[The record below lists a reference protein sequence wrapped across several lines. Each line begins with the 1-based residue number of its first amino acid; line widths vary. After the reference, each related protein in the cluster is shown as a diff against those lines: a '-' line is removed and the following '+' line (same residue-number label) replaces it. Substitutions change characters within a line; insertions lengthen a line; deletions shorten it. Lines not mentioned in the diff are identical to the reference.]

1 MTMRSTCAALALAT
15 GLMPATANAQAFQN
29 LDAVDRQVAAF
40 LGQSADSAGATF
52 VPVDRRL
59 RLATCG
65 APLALSWYG
74 TRQDSVLVRCP
85 DASGWRLFVRVQG
98 TISAAPAA
106 AAMPAVS
113 RGEPVTVTVRGTG
126 FSVSQSGEAMENG
139 AVGQWIRIR
148 MNKTSEMRAQVLQPG
163 TVRVDMQ

>member
-15 GLMPATANAQAFQN
+15 GLIPATADAQAFQN

-59 RLATCG
+59 RLATCA
-65 APLALSWYG
+65 APLNLSWYG

-85 DASGWRLFVRVQG
+85 DASGWRVFVRVQG
-98 TISAAPAA
+98 AIGAAPAA
-106 AAMPAVS
+106 AAIPAVS

-148 MNKTSEMRAQVLQPG
+148 MSKTNEMRAQVLQPG